1 MHDRRIDRGHLTHRY
16 GAWLAKG
23 SRARGGLGRR
33 LFTAALLASLAM
45 PLLGGIGWSPAA
57 AVPADCQTPFLVY
70 TDPNNP
76 GVTSQNGDISVIRD
90 SVLLGEYG
98 GNGRFA
104 GYAIHGTMD
113 NIVNTITGM
122 ARVQG
127 EFIATSPDGG
137 SSITVSYTGQV
148 DFGAAVAHG
157 NFVAGNGT
165 GDDAGYRAAGTIEGM
180 VVGPATLD
188 GVDIGLC

>member
-1 MHDRRIDRGHLTHRY
+1 MHDRRTESEELVHQLC
-16 GAWLAKG
+16 
-23 SRARGGLGRR
+23 RR
-33 LFTAALLASLAM
+33 LPGANRACGGVSRLLTVALLVSLVVPM
-45 PLLGGIGWSPAA
+45 LGGGWA
-57 AVPADCQTPFLVY
+57 AVSAAPADCQTPFLVY

-76 GVTSQNGDISVIRD
+76 GEMSQSGDVSVTRD

-104 GYAIHGTMD
+104 GYAIRGTLD
-113 NIVNTITGM
+113 NIVNTTTGM

-137 SSITVSYTGQV
+137 SSIAVSLTGQV

-157 NFVAGNGT
+157 NFVAGEGT
-165 GDDAGYRAAGTIEGM
+165 GNDAGYRASGTIEGM